1 MNNSKKAMFLYNE
14 YKKCG
19 LLSFPYW
26 VTKKRHHCVVPG
38 TWSYFSPES
47 THWEYWYSSQFV
59 HFIMEMTRAALLS
72 LWFCVWCPAMQACC
86 PGFDPTTSFYSLK
99 ILTVSQSNYHA
110 EAIFSATGIEMH
122 AFSCSAYFPS
132 DPYRERLLLR
142 RMGGLL
148 QRRKGIFVIIF
159 SY

>member
-1 MNNSKKAMFLYNE
+1 VFGALPCK
-14 YKKCG
+14 
-19 LLSFPYW
+19 
-26 VTKKRHHCVVPG
+26 H
-38 TWSYFSPES
+38 
-47 THWEYWYSSQFV
+47 
-59 HFIMEMTRAALLS
+59 AALVLIQRPR
-72 LWFCVWCPAMQACC
+72 FI
-86 PGFDPTTSFYSLK
+86 YSLK

-132 DPYRERLLLR
+132 DPYWERLLLR

-148 QRRKGIFVIIF
+148 QKRKGIFVIIF

>member
-1 MNNSKKAMFLYNE
+1 V
-14 YKKCG
+14 
-19 LLSFPYW
+19 LLF
-26 VTKKRHHCVVPG
+26 
-38 TWSYFSPES
+38 F
-47 THWEYWYSSQFV
+47 QFGFV
-59 HFIMEMTRAALLS
+59 FGALPCKHAALVLIQRPR
-72 LWFCVWCPAMQACC
+72 FI
-86 PGFDPTTSFYSLK
+86 YSLK

-132 DPYRERLLLR
+132 DPYWERLLLR

-148 QRRKGIFVIIF
+148 QKRKGIFVIIF